1 MFTPPTLPYSS
12 CRTVG
17 SAAPYSA
24 GNVSRGNSMS
34 SITRAPLYY
43 TASMHS
49 VLFPSRGALSVHQ
62 LCSTH
67 LHVSNR
73 RRSFSGG
80 WSGAAGSHALSGK
93 ARSLVHDQSNTPQPG
108 PQVLCN
114 KNRSGTYQ
122 VRARSRSTRRVK
134 PPLREA
140 TRLGIADTG
149 GLSRPCGNRL
159 RSRCRWQTPA
169 QVGSVRIRF
178 VSTVPLENPGAPG

>member
-1 MFTPPTLPYSS
+1 MFLGFVFVSAHWRKQDADRHCATTGILSFGRCSLLFTPPTLPYSS

-34 SITRAPLYY
+34 SITMAPLCHT
-43 TASMHS
+43 TAKHS
-49 VLFPSRGALSVHQ
+49 GLFRSRGALSIHQ
-62 LCSTH
+62 FCSTH
-67 LHVSNR
+67 RHVSNR

-122 VRARSRSTRRVK
+122 VRARSRSTRRLK
-134 PPLREA
+134 PPQR
-140 TRLGIADTG
+140 RDKRPGNG
-149 GLSRPCGNRL
+149 GFR
-159 RSRCRWQTPA
+159 RSK
-169 QVGSVRIRF
+169 
-178 VSTVPLENPGAPG
+178 